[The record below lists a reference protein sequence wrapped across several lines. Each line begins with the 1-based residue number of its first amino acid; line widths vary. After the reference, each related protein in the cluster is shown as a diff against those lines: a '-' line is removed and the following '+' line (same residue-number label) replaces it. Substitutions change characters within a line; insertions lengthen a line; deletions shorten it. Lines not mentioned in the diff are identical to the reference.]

1 VRGFILFKNSFIMGA
16 LALGAIL
23 VSSAASAVTVDTF
36 DFALSTGWTRPIP
49 GGVPVAD
56 PGGSLVGSF
65 VGVVEP
71 DALGT
76 IALGDLTAFSASFTD
91 SEGFAIGGSI
101 LQSGLGTFSS
111 FRYETLGGA
120 GTLSF
125 GQMLAAEKGS
135 ACVGF
140 FAFLSD
146 ATCSFRAPLFPGAN
160 AFIQGA
166 QVPYASTADLPTVT
180 LVSSVTTPPAVPEPG
195 TWVLFGLGAVGIAFI
210 GRRKDKLALIERDS
224 PLR

>member
-1 VRGFILFKNSFIMGA
+1 M
-16 LALGAIL
+16 
-23 VSSAASAVTVDTF
+23 
-36 DFALSTGWTRPIP
+36 
-49 GGVPVAD
+49 
-56 PGGSLVGSF
+56 
-65 VGVVEP
+65 
-71 DALGT
+71 
-76 IALGDLTAFSASFTD
+76 
-91 SEGFAIGGSI
+91 
-101 LQSGLGTFSS
+101 SS

-125 GQMLAAEKGS
+125 GQMLADEKGS

-166 QVPYASTADLPTVT
+166 QEPYASTADLPTVT

-210 GRRKDKLALIERDS
+210 GRRKDKLALIEHDS